1 MIDVFLD
8 AVLPIFAVV
17 AVGYAFG
24 RAGLFDFSAAT
35 ALNRFVFYLAL
46 PLLLFRL
53 IATAPLERFEWWLVL
68 AFLLAEIAVYFI
80 GFMVAHFGFK
90 RSRTESLLLGMA
102 TAFANQV
109 FFVLPIARQ
118 LYGDVGAL
126 PVVAISIFDVVV
138 LLVGTLLILDFAHN
152 SDQGGAIGRP
162 IRLLLR
168 NPPIIGIAAGVIAN
182 LVGLPIVGGL
192 DLFARFVGETA
203 APVSL
208 FALGLV
214 LMSQRGREKLSVPL
228 TMSALKLIMM
238 PAVAWVLVY
247 GVFPISSTWA
257 NPAMLVAAGPAGA
270 MPFVFALQYK
280 VPVSAIAY
288 TILISTIASLATVT
302 IMTQIG

>member
-24 RAGLFDFSAAT
+24 RSGLFDFSAAT

-53 IATAPLERFEWWLVL
+53 IAKAPFDRFDWWLVL
-68 AFLLAEIAVYFI
+68 AFLLAEFIVYAV
-80 GFMVAHFGFK
+80 GFMVARYGFR
-90 RSRTESLLLGMA
+90 RSPAESLLLGMA

-118 LYGDVGAL
+118 LYGDIGAL

-138 LLVGTLLILDFAHN
+138 LLVGTLLILDFTHN
-152 SDQGGAIGRP
+152 SDQGSTLGRP
-162 IRLLLR
+162 VRLLLR
-168 NPPIIGIAAGVIAN
+168 NPPIIGISCGVIAN
-182 LVGLPIVGGL
+182 LAGLQLVGGL
-192 DLFARFVGETA
+192 DLFAGFVGDSA

-208 FALGLV
+208 FALGLI
-214 LMSQRGREKLSVPL
+214 LMSQRNIEGLSVPM
-228 TMSALKLIMM
+228 TMTGLKLILM
-238 PAVAWVLVY
+238 PAVAWLLLFSL
-247 GVFPISSTWA
+247 FPVSSAWA
-257 NPAMLVAAGPAGA
+257 NPALLVAAGPAGA

-280 VPVSAIAY
+280 IPVASIAY
-288 TILISTIASLATVT
+288 TILISTVASLLTVT
-302 IMTQIG
+302 LVTQIG